1 MSHSSKIFE
10 EQPIRVQN
18 LNGFDLS
25 HMSSGTA
32 YCGTLTPVLSR
43 LTMQGMKF
51 SLGCALQVELPPL
64 ATQAF
69 GRIDANIEVFWTPC
83 SVLYGGWKQFIANNP
98 ETSFILS
105 MANYEKYDLPVFDFS
120 VQASGSPGSTVNS
133 LNNINY
139 CVLDYLGFG
148 AATSAILLSTRQFKL
163 LPLLNY
169 HKVWDV
175 FYRNPQVTRTI
186 FAVNPDT
193 NGPGFSH
200 NVAFIHHSY
209 YSSLVANSS
218 PVFNTTPDLTFPDGV
233 SVFSLRQ
240 RNYGNDY
247 FTAGS
252 LDPQQGNPSVV
263 AFTVDLNTGDGEFSI
278 PALRMSNAIQRFYEL
293 ANYSPEYRS
302 IMRANFG
309 FTPGDA
315 GYDEPVYLGRLV
327 VPVYQK
333 GVYTTAAVGTGSSFP
348 SSKNPFV
355 NMSSYSSNYAGVPG
369 AKVASGSF
377 NGSGEIVSNFKCKS
391 WGYLLGL
398 FSLTPHAQYSYGIDR
413 DFLRL
418 GVGEHPFPVLQSVGM
433 DAVKQ
438 YEVYATSSNISA
450 DTDFS
455 YLPRYS
461 YDKYVNDTVHGELR
475 PGYSLSSFVI
485 QRAFASAPSFN
496 TAFLEIGR
504 NDLDS
509 LLSVASSTL
518 KFTCWYECFW
528 VFKAVMPLAEFCVPT
543 LGDLQDT
550 HEIKV
555 KQGGSRL

>member
-69 GRIDANIEVFWTPC
+69 GRIDAHVEVFWTPC
-83 SVLYGGWKQFIANNP
+83 SILYGGWKQFIANNP
-98 ETSFILS
+98 ETSFILAQAS
-105 MANYEKYDLPVFDFS
+105 YEQYDLPVWNFS
-120 VQASGSPGSTVNS
+120 DTTSGSPWYVVNS
-133 LNNINY
+133 LDAQNY
-139 CVLDYLGFG
+139 CLLDYLGIG
-148 AATSAILLSTRQFKL
+148 AAVGQLSASTRNFKL
-163 LPLLNY
+163 LALLNY

-200 NVAFIHHSY
+200 NVAFVHHSY

-218 PVFNTTPDLTFPDGV
+218 PVFTSTADLTFPDGV

-252 LDPQQGNPSVV
+252 LNPQQGNPASV

-278 PALRMSNAIQRFYEL
+278 SSLRLSNSLQRFYEL

-333 GVYTTAAVGTGSSFP
+333 GIYLQDVANAAGDSSGN
-348 SSKNPFV
+348 SNPFINGTFSGGGLGSV
-355 NMSSYSSNYAGVPG
+355 G
-369 AKVASGSF
+369 AKAASASF
-377 NGSGEIVSNFKCKS
+377 NGSGEIVTNFKCKS

-398 FSLTPHAQYSYGIDR
+398 FSLVPHAQYSYGIDR

-433 DAVKQ
+433 DAVKE
-438 YEVYATSSNISA
+438 YEIYATSSNISS

-475 PGYSLSSFVI
+475 PGKNLQSFII
-485 QRAFASAPSFN
+485 QRAFSAAPAFN
-496 TAFLEIGR
+496 TAFLEIGIS
-504 NDLDS
+504 DLDS
-509 LLSVASSTL
+509 ILAIDSTVLS
-518 KFTCWYECFW
+518 FTCWYECFW

-543 LGDLQDT
+543 LGDVTEDT
-550 HEIKV
+550 HKINV

>member
-105 MANYEKYDLPVFDFS
+105 MANYEKYDLPVFNLNLDGAL
-120 VQASGSPGSTVNS
+120 QAVVTNLDS
-133 LNNINY
+133 INY
-139 CVLDYLGFG
+139 GVLDYLGMG
-148 AATSAILLSTRQFKL
+148 PAASVIENTARDYKL
-163 LPLLNY
+163 LALLNY

-193 NGPGFSH
+193 SGPGFSH
-200 NVAFIHHSY
+200 NVAFVHHSY

-218 PVFNTTPDLTFPDGV
+218 PVFNTDADLTFPDGV

-252 LDPQQGNPSVV
+252 LDPQQGNPATV
-263 AFTVDLNTGDGEFSI
+263 AFTVDLNSGDGEFSI

-333 GVYTTAAVGTGSSFP
+333 GVYVSASAGSASSF
-348 SSKNPFV
+348 STTSNPFLDDSKW
-355 NMSSYSSNYAGVPG
+355 SSVSEAGVPG
-369 AKVASGSF
+369 TKVASGSF
-377 NGSGEIVSNFKCKS
+377 NGSGEIVTNFKCKS

-433 DAVKQ
+433 DAVKT
-438 YEVYATSSNISA
+438 YEVYATSANISA
-450 DTDFS
+450 DTDFA

-475 PGYSLSSFVI
+475 PGKSISSFII
-485 QRAFASAPSFN
+485 QRSFASAPSFN
-496 TAFLEIGR
+496 TAFLEIGIS
-504 NDLDS
+504 DLDS
-509 LLSVASSTL
+509 LFAVSSQDML
-518 KFTCWYECFW
+518 FSCWYECFW

-543 LGDLQDT
+543 LGEMQDT
-550 HEIKV
+550 HEIRV

>member
-83 SVLYGGWKQFIANNP
+83 SVLYGGWKQFISNNP

-105 MANYEKYDLPVFDFS
+105 QANYEQYDLPVFNLNLDAAL
-120 VQASGSPGSTVNS
+120 QATVTGLDS
-133 LNNINY
+133 INY
-139 CVLDYLGFG
+139 GVLDYLGMG
-148 AATSAILLSTRQFKL
+148 PAASVIENTARDYKLLS
-163 LPLLNY
+163 LLNY

-200 NVAFIHHSY
+200 NVAFVHHSY
-209 YSSLVANSS
+209 YSKLVANSS
-218 PVFNTTPDLTFPDGV
+218 PVFETDADLTFPDGI

-252 LDPQQGNPSVV
+252 LDPQQGNPATV

-333 GVYTTAAVGTGSSFP
+333 GVYLNSVSGNSGGDP
-348 SSKNPFV
+348 IGNNPFINNSFGTV
-355 NMSSYSSNYAGVPG
+355 VGGKA
-369 AKVASGSF
+369 ASASF

-413 DFLRL
+413 DFLRI

-433 DAVKQ
+433 DAVKT
-438 YEVYATSSNISA
+438 YEVYATPANITA
-450 DTDFS
+450 DTDFA

-475 PGYSLSSFVI
+475 PGKSLSSFVI

-496 TAFLEIGR
+496 TAFLEIGIG
-504 NDLDS
+504 DIDS
-509 LLSVASSTL
+509 LLPSTSSSML
-518 KFTCWYECFW
+518 FTCWYECFW

-543 LGDLQDT
+543 LGDMQDT